1 MAGQKWGFVTGS
13 SFAAAHVTG
22 LVALLR
28 ELAPDLR
35 AQQLREALAPRAL
48 RGTVDGRGVIV
59 DACEAVRRTAGT
71 CACACTVA
79 RDFQSTS
86 RP

>member
-35 AQQLREALAPRAL
+35 PQQLREALAPRAL
-48 RGTVDGRGVIV
+48 RGTVDTRRVIV

-71 CACACTVA
+71 CACACTVVG
-79 RDFQSTS
+79 DLKTS
-86 RP
+86 SPP